1 MGGKDMG
8 KDFLIGCYA
17 IPDGIVD
24 VKSLDVGIFWIAC
37 CFCEYLV
44 KQSEILT
51 KPSV

>member
-1 MGGKDMG
+1 MG
-8 KDFLIGCYA
+8 KDFLIGCYI
-17 IPDGIVD
+17 IPDGIVV
-24 VKSLDVGIFWIAC
+24 VKLLDESIFFCIAR